1 MKKMLWRHPS
11 PAMVVAAVALLVALG
26 GTSMAA
32 VTAVPNNSVGTSQL
46 KANAV
51 TNPKIAN
58 NAVSNAKLANDAVT
72 GNKIKNGQVVSA
84 DLADGAVTAAKLG
97 SSAATMAKIA
107 ANSVDSARVV
117 DHSLLKVDFAPGQVP
132 TGPPGP
138 PGPAGTV
145 GKLVLRKSTITVPA
159 NNSSATTASCNSNE
173 QAVSGGAI
181 WSDQGDLTLL
191 LVYSAPVYSGNKAT
205 GWTARGRNSTGKS
218 REFNVDVLCGKS

>member
-1 MKKMLWRHPS
+1 MDKALWRRPS

-26 GTSMAA
+26 GTSVAA
-32 VTAVPNNSVGTSQL
+32 VTAVPKNSVGTSQL

-58 NAVSNAKLANDAVT
+58 AAVGNAKLGNDAVT

-84 DLADGAVTAAKLG
+84 DLADGAVTAGKLG

-107 ANSVDSARVV
+107 ANAVDSARVV
-117 DHSLLKVDFAPGQVP
+117 DHSLLKVDFALGQLP
-132 TGPPGP
+132 AGPQGPP
-138 PGPAGTV
+138 GTV
-145 GKLVLRKSTITVPA
+145 GKLVLRKSTINVPA
-159 NNSSATTASCNSNE
+159 NNSSATTASCNGNE

-181 WSDQGDLTLL
+181 WSDQGDLSLL

-218 REFNVDVLCGKS
+218 RTFNVEVLCGSA